1 MPDRDDGLWKNKIPT
16 IDCCVSIC
24 RFIRTLRGAD
34 SCLGFG
40 KQPAEVGHFG
50 ILHRSRK
57 VRMSRDTRTQQSIEM
72 GQFQIERN
80 TLDIAA
86 LTRRVIA
93 DIQLTLEKHTITLRD
108 AEGALLVDG
117 DQALKRG
124 YSDPA

>member
-1 MPDRDDGLWKNKIPT
+1 M
-16 IDCCVSIC
+16 
-24 RFIRTLRGAD
+24 
-34 SCLGFG
+34 
-40 KQPAEVGHFG
+40 
-50 ILHRSRK
+50 
-57 VRMSRDTRTQQSIEM
+57 SIEM